1 MSGIPTIH
9 RRTFV
14 RVGVVM
20 ALSLLVPA
28 GPRVSAQA
36 PAKAA
41 AAKPTTAAAPVD
53 CGWPRASTTP
63 SGAGLVIYQPQ
74 ISS

>member
-20 ALSLLVPA
+20 ALSLLVSA
-28 GPRVSAQA
+28 GPRVCAQA

-41 AAKPTTAAAPVD
+41 AAKAAAAPVD
-53 CGWPRASTTP
+53 IGWPRASTTP
-63 SGAGLVIYQPQ
+63 SGAGLVVYQPQ